1 MDIASDI
8 ARLRQEGVSDDEIL
22 KGYRSYSPDDAS
34 DIDRLMGEGVS
45 ATDIVT
51 GLTTFKR
58 PAAAA
63 PEPGA
68 DDGVL
73 TKARKALQ
81 YGTAQGVTAVGATGR
96 HLGMGNNVVERAG
109 KAFAPDQY
117 DPAMP
122 KFFRS
127 GQDGFGWS
135 HAPQA
140 LLEAAPAAVA
150 GLGAAMYGWAPALGL
165 GAALQFGPTLDER
178 KENNGGAPLQA
189 GDYAAAA
196 GNSLL
201 SGILD
206 KIGAGGIAGATMKGA
221 GLAGAL
227 SIPKAVATAGAKEGI
242 TEAGQSV
249 VDQAMKSVGTDK
261 GLTIDPKQALGEGI
275 LGAGVGAGLRTAS
288 VPGDIHN
295 AVRYA
300 GTDQDSNIRVAD
312 TLARLDNPI
321 TNSKDQKAALDQA
334 TAVIKSNIDLAKPAA
349 SGVTEQ
355 TGGAQ
360 IVENALAIL
369 SKGGKLTKADV
380 SELQDALGGHPDGI
394 ALLDGITDLNTINN
408 LRARGTTTG
417 EHFDGGIAGKTS
429 RFLDPR
435 RTASSLI
442 GAAGLGIHNAGALA
456 IPVGAQASMVGGL
469 LASAIGAQTAA
480 FSGAKGIDKIMG
492 NSNPVGNF
500 RDQFSGIDKKGR
512 TIDAPVLSTDDLKA
526 LASQA
531 TQKNKLDKV
540 LTGAVQKGVTEAVK
554 DNKKAWQRREA
565 IAKIEDNARRATDA
579 EVKREAKQRELEIES
594 AWRQNAEEAPRSK
607 APQPLSDKAWAP
619 VEPKLPKAASEEK
632 LFAYYEKK
640 KAAEARLEQ
649 AKAENKQK
657 AIAEAEKAIADIEQ
671 EYRTLELDIKA
682 LELKAEADAQK
693 EATREAARIAA
704 DRDKGFKAYEAM
716 QKAQKTSPGLS
727 DPAWASQGK
736 AIPDDVKARQI
747 NDLFSTAEGPVN
759 TRDVDADQAMGAIER
774 EYAKRDAA
782 AEKSIQQRIKEA
794 EAAAKAAAK
803 AENRAKAEQDDAE
816 AKVQKDLK
824 AKMNKLIED
833 LKKSD
838 AAAQKTTD
846 KAKTK
851 AGGEM
856 EKAFA
861 QIDSQKRAS
870 IREEAEALFKK
881 PSGDRE
887 YVKPETSEDDKPRI
901 GVLRTFKHRGI
912 KWDVPDTAKKP
923 AEYEA
928 GIVRNQDILFDGL
941 KDIFGREYSNE
952 TGEFLSD
959 KSYEYVARA
968 RTASDA
974 KSRLKQFLKAEG
986 YSLVAV
992 QEVLMQ
998 FDAKLSQ
1005 IYSDQGNDD

>member
-45 ATDIVT
+45 ASDIVT
-51 GLTTFKR
+51 GLTTYKR
-58 PAAAA
+58 PAAA

-73 TKARKALQ
+73 TKTRKALQ
-81 YGTAQGVTAVGATGR
+81 YGTAQGVTAVGSTVR
-96 HLGMGNNVVERAG
+96 NLGAGNNVVERAG

-122 KFFRS
+122 KFLNS
-127 GQDGFGWS
+127 GKDGFGWS
-135 HAPQA
+135 HAPRA

-150 GLGAAMYGWAPALGL
+150 GLGAAMYGWPAALGF
-165 GAALQFGPTLDER
+165 GAAMNFGPTLDER
-178 KENNGGAPLQA
+178 KENNGGAALGA

-196 GNSLL
+196 GNSLI
-201 SGILD
+201 SGVLD
-206 KIGAGGIAGATMKGA
+206 KVGAGGIAGATMKGA

-227 SIPKAVATAGAKEGI
+227 SIPKAIASAGAKEGL

-261 GLTIDPKQALGEGI
+261 GLTIDPKQAIGEGI
-275 LGAGVGAGLRTAS
+275 LGAGVGAGLRTAA
-288 VPGDIHN
+288 VPGDIAN
-295 AVRYA
+295 TIRYA
-300 GTDQDSNIRVAD
+300 WSDQDSNVRVAD

-321 TNSKDQKAALDQA
+321 TTSKDQKAALDQA
-334 TAVIKSNIDLAKPAA
+334 TAVIQSNISLAKPAA
-349 SGVTEQ
+349 KGVTEQ

-360 IVENALAIL
+360 IVENALAVL
-369 SKGGKLTKADV
+369 DKGGKLTKADV
-380 SELQDALGGHPDGI
+380 QELEAALGGHPDGI
-394 ALLDGITDLNTINN
+394 TLLEGITDLNTINN
-408 LRARGTTTG
+408 LKARGTTSG
-417 EHFDGGIAGKTS
+417 DHFDGGLAGKTS

-469 LASAIGAQTAA
+469 LASAIGAQTGA
-480 FSGAKGIDKIMG
+480 FAGVKGIDKIMG

-500 RDQFSGIDKKGR
+500 RDQFSGIEKKGR

-526 LASQA
+526 LAAQA
-531 TQKNKLDKV
+531 TQKSKLDKT
-540 LTGAVQKGVTEAVK
+540 LTGAVKKGVDEAVK
-554 DNKKAWQRREA
+554 DNKKAWKLGEG
-565 IAKIEDNARRATDA
+565 IAQIEDNARKATDA
-579 EVKREAKQRELEIES
+579 EVKREAKHRDLEIES
-594 AWRQNAEEAPRSK
+594 AWRQNAEEAPRSR
-607 APQPLSDKAWAP
+607 APQPLSDVAWRP

-632 LFAYYEKK
+632 LWAYQEKK
-640 KAAEARLEQ
+640 QAAEVRLEK
-649 AKAENKQK
+649 AKADNNQR
-657 AIAEAEKAIADIEQ
+657 AIAEADKALADIEQ
-671 EYRTLELDIKA
+671 EYRTLELDIRA

-693 EATREAARIAA
+693 EATKEASRKATET
-704 DRDKGFKAYEAM
+704 DRGWKAYEAM
-716 QKAQKTSPGLS
+716 QKAQKPSPALS
-727 DPAWASQGK
+727 DSLWAPQGK
-736 AIPDDVKARQI
+736 PVSDEVKARQV
-747 NDLFSTAEGPVN
+747 NDLFSAAEGPVN
-759 TRDVDADQAMGAIER
+759 TRDVDADQAMSAIER
-774 EYAKRDAA
+774 EYAKRDAE

-794 EAAAKAAAK
+794 EAAAKEAKK
-803 AENRAKAEQDDAE
+803 AEKKARAEQDDAE
-816 AKVQKDLK
+816 AKAQKKL
-824 AKMNKLIED
+824 AAQMNKLVED
-833 LKKSD
+833 LKKADASD
-838 AAAQKTTD
+838 QKNTD
-846 KAKTK
+846 KAKAK

-870 IREEAEALFKK
+870 IREEAEAVFKK
-881 PSGDRE
+881 PEGDRE
-887 YVKPETSEDDKPRI
+887 YAKPRQTEDDKPRI

-912 KWDVPDTAKKP
+912 KWDVPETARKP

-928 GIVRNQDILFDGL
+928 GIVRNQDILHAGL
-941 KDIFGREYSNE
+941 SDIFGREYSNV

-986 YSLVAV
+986 YSQLAT
-992 QEVLMQ
+992 QEVLME

-1005 IYSDQGNDD
+1005 IYSDQGNE